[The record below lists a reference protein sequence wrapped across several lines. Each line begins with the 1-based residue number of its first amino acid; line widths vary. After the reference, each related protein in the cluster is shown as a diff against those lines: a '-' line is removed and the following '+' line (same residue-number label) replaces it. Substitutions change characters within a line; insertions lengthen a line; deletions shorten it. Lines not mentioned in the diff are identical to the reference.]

1 MHWLKDLKVRIRFK
15 EPLNIHTTLHIGG
28 PADVWVEPGDFE
40 ELREVVCR
48 CIKKQLPYL
57 VIGRGSNILVSDD
70 GFRGVVICLSSPA
83 FSAMAVKGSR
93 LICGAGL
100 TFNKLIRQAQKRGL
114 GGLEFLAGIPASVAG
129 AVVMNAGNRNMAI
142 GSLVESVTAMD
153 RKGKL
158 RLLKKNQL
166 KFGYRRSNLNGY
178 IVLKAELGLV
188 KRSPKKINQNIAA
201 NLAQKR
207 RTQDLT
213 SKSAGCIFKDP
224 PHPRLPRDMH
234 GGQDLSAGEMIE
246 ACGLKRRRRGGAEI
260 SPKHAN
266 YIINRNGAKA
276 RDVLYL
282 MDLAQRQVKK
292 KFGVQLEPEIKII
305 GNNPNKKIAS

>member
-1 MHWLKDLKVRIRFK
+1 MHWLKGLKARVRFK

-40 ELREVVCR
+40 GLREVVCR

-70 GFRGVVICLSSPA
+70 GFRGIVICLSSPV
-83 FSAMAVKGSR
+83 FSATEVKGTR
-93 LICGAGL
+93 LICGGGL
-100 TFNKLIRQAQKRGL
+100 ALNKLIRQAQKRGL

-129 AVVMNAGNRNMAI
+129 AVAMNAGNRNRAI

-153 RKGKL
+153 RKGKV

-166 KFGYRRSNLNGY
+166 KFGYRRSNLNRY
-178 IVLKAELGLV
+178 IVLKVQLGLV
-188 KRSPKKINQNIAA
+188 RRSPKKISENIAA

-207 RTQDLT
+207 RTQDLA
-213 SKSAGCIFKDP
+213 SKSAGCIFKNP
-224 PHPRLPRDMH
+224 FAIRHPRHSRLPRNMH
-234 GGQDLSAGEMIE
+234 GGQGLTAGEMIE

-260 SPKHAN
+260 SAKHAN
-266 YIINRNGAKA
+266 YIVNRNGAKA
-276 RDVLYL
+276 GDVLYL
-282 MDLAQRQVKK
+282 INLAQRQVKK
-292 KFGVQLEPEIKII
+292 KFGVLLEPEIRILK
-305 GNNPNKKIAS
+305 